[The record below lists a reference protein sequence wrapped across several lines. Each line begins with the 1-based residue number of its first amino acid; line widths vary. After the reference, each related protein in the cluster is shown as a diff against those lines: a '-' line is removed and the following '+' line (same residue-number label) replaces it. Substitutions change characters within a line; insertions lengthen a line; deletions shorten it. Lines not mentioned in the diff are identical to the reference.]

1 METRSGRGAPR
12 DVIPLCNQINT
23 ANGNASAVDIRPRC
37 KSPSRVPLI
46 EFEGDNDDE
55 SQRSDRDTPSPT
67 HTFSK
72 QRQARLR
79 VALQLFVLKV
89 IDSAKANCKG
99 HVQHAYEMK
108 GNTRSSSVIVI
119 EDKEKKM
126 CSFVMPSSGYD
137 EKCGVV
143 GLAESQMRES

>member
-1 METRSGRGAPR
+1 MT
-12 DVIPLCNQINT
+12 T
-23 ANGNASAVDIRPRC
+23 KANGATESPRHTLTH
-37 KSPSRVPLI
+37 SHLLVT
-46 EFEGDNDDE
+46 
-55 SQRSDRDTPSPT
+55 TPGWTQPPP
-67 HTFSK
+67 
-72 QRQARLR
+72 RLR
-79 VALQLFVLKV
+79 ATLQLLVLKV
-89 IDSAKANCKG
+89 IDSAKAKCKG
-99 HVQHAYEMK
+99 HGQHAYELK

>member
-1 METRSGRGAPR
+1 M
-12 DVIPLCNQINT
+12 IPLCNQINT

-72 QRQARLR
+72 QHQGGHSRRLGSE
-79 VALQLFVLKV
+79 LHC
-89 IDSAKANCKG
+89 DSAHSELLIMQKQNAKVTCNTP
-99 HVQHAYEMK
+99 MK
-108 GNTRSSSVIVI
+108 GNTRSSSVPEVRSAKSRDSWNPRCVKF
-119 EDKEKKM
+119 E
-126 CSFVMPSSGYD
+126 
-137 EKCGVV
+137 
-143 GLAESQMRES
+143 